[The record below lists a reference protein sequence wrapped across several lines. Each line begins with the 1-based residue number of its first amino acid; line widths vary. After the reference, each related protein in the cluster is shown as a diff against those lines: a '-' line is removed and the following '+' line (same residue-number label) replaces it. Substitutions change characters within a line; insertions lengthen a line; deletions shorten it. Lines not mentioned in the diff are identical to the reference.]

1 MPILFQERITRADLQ
16 KNPERL
22 YVFGDNLAGKGYGGL
37 ARECR
42 GEPNAI
48 GIATKRAPSMNA
60 DAFFSDAD
68 FDLWER
74 DTFAAW
80 NRLWKAIL
88 AGTTV
93 VFPKA
98 GIGTGLA
105 RLPICAPRIKAGI
118 DKAIARLQ
126 EADSRVQTDARYAR
140 KVIRRS

>member
-48 GIATKRAPSMNA
+48 GIATKRAPSMNV

-68 FDLWER
+68 FDRWELA
-74 DTFAAW
+74 TFAAW

-88 AGTTV
+88 AGGTV

-105 RLPICAPRIKAGI
+105 RLPDCAPQIKAGI

-126 EADSRVQTDARYAR
+126 EVDNRVQADAHYAR